1 MTDLKDAQTTQAP
14 MQKKN
19 YSGYKSF
26 SYLTPGEDYKVY
38 PLAQELNRVPSRR
51 PEITDEQEARVRR
64 LFQEQLMISLHD
76 HCFIAPEDLS
86 QFLEFRR
93 WGRDFTGYEGLSVSG
108 LDAVFD
114 NLMNGTAMITSRG
127 GWKWDDVIFD
137 IGMRLSDI
145 AHQEMVVHCKTTEDI
160 VNAKKNGQIA
170 FIVSLEGAAMIE
182 NELDRLDILYGL
194 GVRCMGIAYS
204 EGNALGAGLKEPRD
218 GGLTVFGRQAVRRMN
233 KLGIAIDV
241 SHSGDQTSLD
251 TIEVSEKPI
260 FITHAGARAL
270 WNSNRLK
277 PDDVIKA
284 CAEKGGVIGIEAA
297 PHTTLTEKHS
307 RHSLE
312 SFMEHFEY
320 CANLVGIDHVAFG
333 PDVLFGDHV
342 GLHTALTDALS
353 IGASRGHLQYDKVE
367 YVDGIENPAEAFPN
381 IVRWLVKHGY
391 SDEDIGK
398 AVGGNVMRVLK
409 ETWYR

>member
-1 MTDLKDAQTTQAP
+1 
-14 MQKKN
+14 MQPKR

-26 SYLTPGEDYKVY
+26 SYLKPGEDYKEFRLS
-38 PLAQELNRVPSRR
+38 PELQRVDSSPVAVTS
-51 PEITDEQEARVRR
+51 EQEERVKRI
-64 LFQEQLMISLHD
+64 FQEQLIISLHD

-86 QFLEFRR
+86 EFMEFRR
-93 WGRDFTGYEGLSVSG
+93 WGRDFTGYEGLSISG

-127 GWKWDDVIFD
+127 GWKWTD
-137 IGMRLSDI
+137 IIHDLGIRLSDI
-145 AHQEMVVHCKTTEDI
+145 DHQDMVVLCRTTEDI

-182 NELDRLDILYGL
+182 NELDRIDILYGL
-194 GVRCMGIAYS
+194 GVRCLGIAYS
-204 EGNALGAGLKEPRD
+204 EGNQLGGGLKEPRD
-218 GGLTVFGRQAVRRMN
+218 GGLTTFGRQAVRRMN
-233 KLGIAIDV
+233 RLGMAIDV

-251 TIEVSEKPI
+251 TIEVSDKPV
-260 FITHAGARAL
+260 FITHAGARQL

-277 PDDVIKA
+277 PDDVIRA

-297 PHTTLTEKHS
+297 PHTTIS
-307 RHSLE
+307 VRNPRHSIE

-320 CANLVGIDHVAFG
+320 CVNLVGIDHVAFG

-342 GLHTALTDALS
+342 GLHTALSDALS
-353 IGASRGHLQYDKVE
+353 IGASRGHLEYEKVPF
-367 YVDGIENPAEAFPN
+367 VDGLENPAEAFPN
-381 IVRWLVKHGY
+381 IVRWLVTHGY
-391 SDEDIGK
+391 SDDDIAK

-409 ETWYR
+409 EVWYR